1 MKYYTV
7 MDCLV
12 GKHHKLSG
20 LSKRLRV
27 ITLLRPDSLWC
38 IPLISPVLLWQYQF
52 CCHGTSKQ
60 MIRFEFVVY
69 QYAVSKLS
77 PLLNVQEGKSQLSP
91 CTWRKH
97 HELSFC
103 TWRALSQWNLFFWRI
118 ILIINI
124 LISSD
129 MLKGIEC

>member
-1 MKYYTV
+1 MKDVLRCIIVLCEILYSYG
-7 MDCLV
+7 CLV
-12 GKHHKLSG
+12 GRHHKLSG

-38 IPLISPVLLWQYQF
+38 LPLISPVLLWQYQF

-77 PLLNVQEGKSQLSP
+77 PLLNVQEGEVTVVTLHMKETSWTVFLHVTCSQP
-91 CTWRKH
+91 MKP
-97 HELSFC
+97 
-103 TWRALSQWNLFFWRI
+103 FF
-118 ILIINI
+118 
-124 LISSD
+124 
-129 MLKGIEC
+129 LKDNTYY